1 MKKGYPPPLDEEG
14 AIKII
19 STFLKDE
26 VKKTGRK
33 KLVVGISGGVDSALS
48 AALAVKTFG
57 SKSLIAVKMPYKSSN
72 PQSEKDA
79 DLLIKEFSL
88 QSLRFDITRIV
99 DSYFGEESKEGEKL
113 RLRRGNFLARV
124 RMAILFD
131 ISQKENGLV
140 LGTSNKTETL
150 LGYSTLYGDSASS
163 LNPIGDLYKCYVYQ
177 LAKYLKIPERILK
190 KKPSADLWKGQT
202 DEGELGILYKEADAV
217 LYLVVDKSLSNE
229 EVSKTLNLPLDRVE
243 KIVNRMK
250 ATEFKRRLPLFPKL
264 SQRD

>member
-1 MKKGYPPPLDEEG
+1 MKKGYPPPLDEEK

-33 KLVVGISGGVDSALS
+33 KLVVGLSGGIDSALS
-48 AALAVKTFG
+48 SILAVKTFG
-57 SKSLIAVKMPYKSSN
+57 RKSLIAVKMPYKTSN
-72 PQSEKDA
+72 PQSEIDA
-79 DLLIKEFSL
+79 DLLIKELSL
-88 QSLRFDITRIV
+88 KSFRVDISKIV
-99 DSYFGEESKEGEKL
+99 DSYFGEELQEDEKL
-113 RLRRGNFLARV
+113 KLRRGNFLARV

-163 LNPIGDLYKCYVYQ
+163 LNPIGDLYKCQIYQ
-177 LAKYLKIPERILK
+177 LAKYLKIPERIIK
-190 KKPSADLWKGQT
+190 KPPSADLWKGQT

-217 LYLVVDKSLSNE
+217 LYLIVDKGFSNE
-229 EVSKTLNLPLDRVE
+229 EVSKTLSIPIERVY
-243 KIVNRMK
+243 KIVSRMN

-264 SQRD
+264 SQGD